1 MFEME
6 VGKKKG
12 KNITIP
18 IFLKTR
24 FVDKERTK
32 DTMKHIKERRTNIRK
47 AESLLKKHRPKKI

>member
-1 MFEME
+1 VFEME

-12 KNITIP
+12 KNITFQ